1 MRAFVLLI
9 LLAAA
14 GYYLYSRHGAS
25 AAPPSGDEL
34 PSEIAW
40 RMTSRDEHGGD
51 TLVQII
57 AVSGNRW
64 RVESTSPSKH
74 RTLVFVSDG
83 SAAAVSDPKAPR
95 DAAASFDP
103 RPPMRLL
110 LKDLRHL
117 SPEATEQ
124 IAGRPYLRFTQK
136 VNGTPCQVW
145 ADPKTRFPF
154 QMRALGTFSY
164 FTVLPTLSDR
174 DIPNIFSIHSLTPLL
189 SRYATA
195 Q

>member
-1 MRAFVLLI
+1 MRAFVILI
-9 LLAAA
+9 LLAAV
-14 GYYLYSRHGAS
+14 GYYLYTRREAR
-25 AAPPSGDEL
+25 AAQPSGDEL
-34 PSEIAW
+34 PAEIAW
-40 RMTSRDEHGGD
+40 RMISRDERGGD
-51 TLVQII
+51 TLVQVI

-110 LKDLRHL
+110 LKELRHS

-124 IAGRPYLRFTQK
+124 LAGRPYLRFTQK
-136 VNGTPCQVW
+136 VNGTSGQVW
-145 ADPKTRFPF
+145 ADPKTRFPV
-154 QMRALGTFSY
+154 QMRALDGFSN
-164 FTVLPTLSDR
+164 FTVLPALSDR
-174 DIPNIFSIHSLTPLL
+174 DIPNLFSIHALTALL
-189 SRYATA
+189 SRYATT